1 MNTIKEVY
9 TVIEVIT
16 VIAAFVK
23 LAWWAGIKLKN
34 MFSLTIEEI
43 KKKNKKTT
51 LDKFL
56 TQITDFIP
64 SILSVLALSID
75 MYLNRPFDMINFI
88 LVSCFVTMTLWN
100 IILVIVFN
108 KIESLELNLANTASG
123 LIRLTSDLRQA
134 KTEFKTTSDELKKAA
149 ESVKDVK
156 KDVEYVKSISSLNLF
171 NNY

>member
-1 MNTIKEVY
+1 
-9 TVIEVIT
+9 
-16 VIAAFVK
+16 
-23 LAWWAGIKLKN
+23 
-34 MFSLTIEEI
+34 
-43 KKKNKKTT
+43 
-51 LDKFL
+51 
-56 TQITDFIP
+56 
-64 SILSVLALSID
+64 
-75 MYLNRPFDMINFI
+75 
-88 LVSCFVTMTLWN
+88 MTLWN